1 MTDLVKFASAP
12 GSRSRLLKA
21 KAPAYQYKLC
31 WVLKLVSISSHPS
44 GDQSFQGYCN
54 IKIRWWLHTRKVSSC
69 IPTGANFALLSI
81 IPDSVALM
89 QADAGAQA
97 VQIFDSWA
105 SNLAPQDYDI
115 FAGPYINQIVDSV
128 KQTHP
133 DLPLIL
139 YISGSGG
146 LLERMAKCNVEVI
159 SVDGSVDMKD
169 AIRRIGPKFAVQVC
183 AYRLGSMAFL
193 FSTTVMRQTQSVMV
207 CIAVATNQNL
217 LHDDSSLFGRGCKNC
232 LRKCSSC
239 SCQQY
244 FCCMFCLAHV
254 QPNMSLMHVHTL

>member
-1 MTDLVKFASAP
+1 MKCPIVHLADAAF
-12 GSRSRLLKA
+12 LL
-21 KAPAYQYKLC
+21 
-31 WVLKLVSISSHPS
+31 
-44 GDQSFQGYCN
+44 
-54 IKIRWWLHTRKVSSC
+54 
-69 IPTGANFALLSI
+69 I
-81 IPDSVALM
+81 IPDSVLLM

-169 AIRRIGPKFAVQVC
+169 AIRRIGPKFAVQVYYVV
-183 AYRLGSMAFL
+183 AFALYAFL
-193 FSTTVMRQTQSVMV
+193 LNTRVVR
-207 CIAVATNQNL
+207 
-217 LHDDSSLFGRGCKNC
+217 
-232 LRKCSSC
+232 
-239 SCQQY
+239 
-244 FCCMFCLAHV
+244 
-254 QPNMSLMHVHTL
+254 

>member
-1 MTDLVKFASAP
+1 
-12 GSRSRLLKA
+12 
-21 KAPAYQYKLC
+21 
-31 WVLKLVSISSHPS
+31 
-44 GDQSFQGYCN
+44 
-54 IKIRWWLHTRKVSSC
+54 
-69 IPTGANFALLSI
+69 
-81 IPDSVALM
+81 M

-169 AIRRIGPKFAVQVC
+169 AIRRIGPKFAVQVLSCLFLSGVHSGVVSTGMPSRYTVPRC
-183 AYRLGSMAFL
+183 AVFKCQMLVLA
-193 FSTTVMRQTQSVMV
+193 
-207 CIAVATNQNL
+207 ITNQNQ
-217 LHDDSSLFGRGCKNC
+217 LHGTSSIIRNALQEGVHDQTRSLPIASGVWVLCRPTC
-232 LRKCSSC
+232 LSLHRML
-239 SCQQY
+239 Q
-244 FCCMFCLAHV
+244 CLSRI
-254 QPNMSLMHVHTL
+254 QL